1 MSTNLP
7 KLICFEALQ
16 RWRTRSLERIVW
28 LVFLSIVAVLDAA
41 VIVISNSKQISE
53 WILLL
58 AAFGLVGLRVY
69 TRLLVQRQKLRLSE
83 YVLLFSALIG
93 LGLIICE

>member
-1 MSTNLP
+1 MFASE
-7 KLICFEALQ
+7 ICEDGQLDYWKRLHGSSPYILAVFEASWSGPL
-16 RWRTRSLERIVW
+16 LI
-28 LVFLSIVAVLDAA
+28 FD
-41 VIVISNSKQISE
+41 SKQISE

-58 AAFGLVGLRVY
+58 AAFVLVGLRMY

-83 YVLLFSALIG
+83 YVLLISALIG